1 MSVVSKLTNNGI
13 EFSDRDLVHVI
24 QILKSCD
31 NLDKKEDEIVEFYK
45 KKILILHT
53 AEGKRIYAKTLMQK
67 RYLELLESSSILF
80 VTGSAGTGKTYLAVA
95 YAVSKLKKN
104 LKSLT
109 YTPKNINDTRKS
121 IKDNLKIIDETLR
134 QEVKDYSIN
143 YGYNYFPEKV
153 YKGIYYEEGEYESLV
168 ITLGEG
174 IGNNFWCVLFPPLC
188 LIDEEQDEVEYTTFI
203 KELIDKY
210 F

>member
-1 MSVVSKLTNNGI
+1 MK
-13 EFSDRDLVHVI
+13 
-24 QILKSCD
+24 
-31 NLDKKEDEIVEFYK
+31 
-45 KKILILHT
+45 
-53 AEGKRIYAKTLMQK
+53 KTLIIIAIIIVVMSLSK
-67 RYLELLESSSILF
+67 NDTIIIPKESIRFRVIANSNSQEDQMIKEK
-80 VTGSAGTGKTYLAVA
+80 V
-95 YAVSKLKKN
+95 VSKLKKN
-104 LKSLT
+104 LSSLT

-121 IKDNLKIIDETLR
+121 IKDNLKIIEETLR

>member
-1 MSVVSKLTNNGI
+1 M
-13 EFSDRDLVHVI
+13 
-24 QILKSCD
+24 
-31 NLDKKEDEIVEFYK
+31 KKTL
-45 KKILILHT
+45 ILIAIIIVIMSLNT
-53 AEGKRIYAKTLMQK
+53 NETIIIPK
-67 RYLELLESSSILF
+67 ESIRFRVIANSNSQEDQMIKEK
-80 VTGSAGTGKTYLAVA
+80 V
-95 YAVSKLKKN
+95 VSKLKKN

-121 IKDNLKIIDETLR
+121 IKDNLKIIEETLR

>member
-1 MSVVSKLTNNGI
+1 MKKPLILIAIIKVIMSLNTNETI
-13 EFSDRDLVHVI
+13 IIPKESIRFRVI
-24 QILKSCD
+24 ANS
-31 NLDKKEDEIVEFYK
+31 NTKEDQMIKEKV
-45 KKILILHT
+45 
-53 AEGKRIYAKTLMQK
+53 
-67 RYLELLESSSILF
+67 
-80 VTGSAGTGKTYLAVA
+80 
-95 YAVSKLKKN
+95 VSKLKKS
-104 LKSLT
+104 LSSLT

-121 IKDNLKIIDETLR
+121 IKDNLKIIEETLR

>member
-1 MSVVSKLTNNGI
+1 MKKTLILIAIIIVIMSLNTNETI
-13 EFSDRDLVHVI
+13 IIPKESIRFRVI
-24 QILKSCD
+24 ANS
-31 NLDKKEDEIVEFYK
+31 NTKEDQMIKEKV
-45 KKILILHT
+45 
-53 AEGKRIYAKTLMQK
+53 
-67 RYLELLESSSILF
+67 
-80 VTGSAGTGKTYLAVA
+80 
-95 YAVSKLKKN
+95 VSKLKKS
-104 LKSLT
+104 LSSLT
-109 YTPKNINDTRKS
+109 YTPKNINETRKS
-121 IKDNLKIIDETLR
+121 IKDNLKIIDKTLR

>member
-1 MSVVSKLTNNGI
+1 MK
-13 EFSDRDLVHVI
+13 
-24 QILKSCD
+24 
-31 NLDKKEDEIVEFYK
+31 
-45 KKILILHT
+45 
-53 AEGKRIYAKTLMQK
+53 KTLIIIAIIIVVMSLSK
-67 RYLELLESSSILF
+67 NDTIIIPKESIRFRVIANSNSQEDQMIKEK
-80 VTGSAGTGKTYLAVA
+80 V
-95 YAVSKLKKN
+95 VSKLKKN
-104 LKSLT
+104 LSSLT
-109 YTPKNINDTRKS
+109 YTPKNINETRKS

>member
-1 MSVVSKLTNNGI
+1 MKKTLILIAIIIVIMSLNTNDTI
-13 EFSDRDLVHVI
+13 IIPKESIRFRVI
-24 QILKSCD
+24 ANS
-31 NLDKKEDEIVEFYK
+31 NSKEDQMIKEKV
-45 KKILILHT
+45 
-53 AEGKRIYAKTLMQK
+53 
-67 RYLELLESSSILF
+67 
-80 VTGSAGTGKTYLAVA
+80 
-95 YAVSKLKKN
+95 VSKLKKN
-104 LKSLT
+104 LKTLT
-109 YTPKNINDTRKS
+109 YTPKNINDTRQS
-121 IKDNLKIIDETLR
+121 IKDNLKIIDETLK

-153 YKGIYYEEGEYESLV
+153 YKGIYYEEGEYESSV

>member
-1 MSVVSKLTNNGI
+1 M
-13 EFSDRDLVHVI
+13 
-24 QILKSCD
+24 
-31 NLDKKEDEIVEFYK
+31 KKTL
-45 KKILILHT
+45 ILIAIIIVIMSLNT
-53 AEGKRIYAKTLMQK
+53 NETIIIPK
-67 RYLELLESSSILF
+67 ESIRFRVIANSNSQEDQMIKEK
-80 VTGSAGTGKTYLAVA
+80 V
-95 YAVSKLKKN
+95 VSKLKKN
-104 LKSLT
+104 FKSLT

>member
-1 MSVVSKLTNNGI
+1 MK
-13 EFSDRDLVHVI
+13 
-24 QILKSCD
+24 
-31 NLDKKEDEIVEFYK
+31 
-45 KKILILHT
+45 
-53 AEGKRIYAKTLMQK
+53 KTLIIIAIIIVVMSLSK
-67 RYLELLESSSILF
+67 NDTIIIPKESIRFRVIANSNSQEDQMIKEK
-80 VTGSAGTGKTYLAVA
+80 V
-95 YAVSKLKKN
+95 VSKLKKN
-104 LKSLT
+104 LSSLT
-109 YTPKNINDTRKS
+109 YTPKNINETRKS

-188 LIDEEQDEVEYTTFI
+188 LIDEDQDEVEYTTFI

>member
-1 MSVVSKLTNNGI
+1 MKKTLIIIAIIIVVISLSKNDTI
-13 EFSDRDLVHVI
+13 IIPKESIRFRVI
-24 QILKSCD
+24 ANS
-31 NLDKKEDEIVEFYK
+31 NSKEDQMIKEKV
-45 KKILILHT
+45 
-53 AEGKRIYAKTLMQK
+53 
-67 RYLELLESSSILF
+67 
-80 VTGSAGTGKTYLAVA
+80 
-95 YAVSKLKKN
+95 VSKLKKN

>member
-1 MSVVSKLTNNGI
+1 MK
-13 EFSDRDLVHVI
+13 
-24 QILKSCD
+24 
-31 NLDKKEDEIVEFYK
+31 
-45 KKILILHT
+45 
-53 AEGKRIYAKTLMQK
+53 KTLIIIAIIIVVISLSK
-67 RYLELLESSSILF
+67 NDTIIIPKESIRFRVIANSNSQEDQMIKEK
-80 VTGSAGTGKTYLAVA
+80 V
-95 YAVSKLKKN
+95 VSKLKKN
-104 LKSLT
+104 LSSLT

-121 IKDNLKIIDETLR
+121 IKDNLKIIEETLR

>member
-1 MSVVSKLTNNGI
+1 MK
-13 EFSDRDLVHVI
+13 
-24 QILKSCD
+24 
-31 NLDKKEDEIVEFYK
+31 
-45 KKILILHT
+45 
-53 AEGKRIYAKTLMQK
+53 KTLIIIAIIIVVMSLSK
-67 RYLELLESSSILF
+67 NDTIIIPKESIRFRVIANSNSQEDQMIKEK
-80 VTGSAGTGKTYLAVA
+80 V
-95 YAVSKLKKN
+95 VSKLKKN

-109 YTPKNINDTRKS
+109 YTPKNINDTRQS
-121 IKDNLKIIDETLR
+121 IKDNLKIIDETLKK
-134 QEVKDYSIN
+134 EVKDYSIN

-174 IGNNFWCVLFPPLC
+174 IGKNFWCVLFPPLC
-188 LIDEEQDEVEYTTFI
+188 LIDENQDDVEYTTFI

>member
-1 MSVVSKLTNNGI
+1 MKKTLIIIAIIIVVMSLSKNDTI
-13 EFSDRDLVHVI
+13 IIPKESIRFRVI
-24 QILKSCD
+24 ANS
-31 NLDKKEDEIVEFYK
+31 NTKEDQMIKEKV
-45 KKILILHT
+45 
-53 AEGKRIYAKTLMQK
+53 
-67 RYLELLESSSILF
+67 
-80 VTGSAGTGKTYLAVA
+80 
-95 YAVSKLKKN
+95 VSKLKKS
-104 LKSLT
+104 LSSLT
-109 YTPKNINDTRKS
+109 YTPKNINETRKS

>member
-1 MSVVSKLTNNGI
+1 MKKTLI
-13 EFSDRDLVHVI
+13 LIAIIIVI
-24 QILKSCD
+24 ISLNKNDTIIIPKESIRFRVIA
-31 NLDKKEDEIVEFYK
+31 NSNSKEDQMIKEKV
-45 KKILILHT
+45 
-53 AEGKRIYAKTLMQK
+53 
-67 RYLELLESSSILF
+67 
-80 VTGSAGTGKTYLAVA
+80 
-95 YAVSKLKKN
+95 VSKLKKN

-121 IKDNLKIIDETLR
+121 IKDNLKIIEETLR

-174 IGNNFWCVLFPPLC
+174 IGKNFWCVLFPPLC
-188 LIDEEQDEVEYTTFI
+188 LTDENQDDVEYTTFI

>member
-1 MSVVSKLTNNGI
+1 MK
-13 EFSDRDLVHVI
+13 
-24 QILKSCD
+24 
-31 NLDKKEDEIVEFYK
+31 
-45 KKILILHT
+45 
-53 AEGKRIYAKTLMQK
+53 KTLIIIAIIIVVISLSK
-67 RYLELLESSSILF
+67 NDTIIIPKESIRFRVIASSNSQEDQMIKEK
-80 VTGSAGTGKTYLAVA
+80 V
-95 YAVSKLKKN
+95 VSKLKKN
-104 LKSLT
+104 LSSLT
-109 YTPKNINDTRKS
+109 YTPKNINETRKS

>member
-1 MSVVSKLTNNGI
+1 MSLNTNETI
-13 EFSDRDLVHVI
+13 IIPKESIRFRVI
-24 QILKSCD
+24 ANSNSQEDQMI
-31 NLDKKEDEIVEFYK
+31 KEKV
-45 KKILILHT
+45 
-53 AEGKRIYAKTLMQK
+53 
-67 RYLELLESSSILF
+67 
-80 VTGSAGTGKTYLAVA
+80 
-95 YAVSKLKKN
+95 VSKLKKN
-104 LKSLT
+104 LSSLT
-109 YTPKNINDTRKS
+109 YTPKNINETRKS

>member
-1 MSVVSKLTNNGI
+1 MKKTLILIAIIIVIMSLNTNETI
-13 EFSDRDLVHVI
+13 IIPKESIRFRVI
-24 QILKSCD
+24 ANS
-31 NLDKKEDEIVEFYK
+31 NSKEDQMIKEKV
-45 KKILILHT
+45 
-53 AEGKRIYAKTLMQK
+53 
-67 RYLELLESSSILF
+67 
-80 VTGSAGTGKTYLAVA
+80 
-95 YAVSKLKKN
+95 VSKLKKS
-104 LKSLT
+104 LSSLT

-121 IKDNLKIIDETLR
+121 IKDNLKIIEETLR